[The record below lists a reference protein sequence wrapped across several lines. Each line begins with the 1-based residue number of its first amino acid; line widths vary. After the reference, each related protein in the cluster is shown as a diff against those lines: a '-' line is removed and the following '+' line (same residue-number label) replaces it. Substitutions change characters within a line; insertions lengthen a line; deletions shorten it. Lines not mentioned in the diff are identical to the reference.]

1 MKLNSEGGRGWKKK
15 SQVQNLHLHPIAL
28 LQAIAAVEA
37 QLGEP
42 LRDDGPILG
51 IEFDQ
56 IPPGA
61 FGSPIGIFF
70 PSSMFS
76 NI

>member
-1 MKLNSEGGRGWKKK
+1 MGLEVGPVTIRFLMA
-15 SQVQNLHLHPIAL
+15 VRADLHPTTL

-51 IEFDQ
+51 VEFDQ
-56 IPPGA
+56 LPPGA
-61 FGSPIGIFF
+61 FGSPIGICF
-70 PSSMFS
+70 PSSMFF